1 MTMEAVRPGVFGN
14 LPLKIDNPIGINPSL
29 SANVQLLSNIT
40 TLIAILCLLLAV
52 LSLILR
58 LRLAQGDEA
67 QQVKWFIFA
76 AAFIPI
82 GFLFQAIAYINP
94 DWARPALTISYL
106 LVTISLFGLPIA
118 SAIAIFKYHLYGID
132 TLINRTL
139 VYGALSLIL
148 AMIYFGSVVLLQDL
162 FESLTGKDQSQIV
175 VVISTLSTAA
185 LFAPLRNRIHNDIDR
200 RFYRRKYNAAET
212 LEVFTASLRQEMN
225 LDEISRA
232 MLNAAIDTMQPENAW
247 IWLSEPDRPKR

>member
-1 MTMEAVRPGVFGN
+1 MAGYPVGKHYSQALLVFWDLTIAFGFYFFIFASTNLFLFFPNGQPLSPRWRNVAWLGIGAALGAMMMEAVRPGAFGN
-14 LPLKIDNPIGINPSL
+14 LPINIDNPIGINPSL
-29 SANVQLLSNIT
+29 SAYVQLLSNIT
-40 TLIAILCLLLAV
+40 TLIAILCLLIAV

-139 VYGALSLIL
+139 VYGALSVIL
-148 AMIYFGSVVLLQDL
+148 ALI
-162 FESLTGKDQSQIV
+162 
-175 VVISTLSTAA
+175 
-185 LFAPLRNRIHNDIDR
+185 
-200 RFYRRKYNAAET
+200 
-212 LEVFTASLRQEMN
+212 
-225 LDEISRA
+225 
-232 MLNAAIDTMQPENAW
+232 
-247 IWLSEPDRPKR
+247 